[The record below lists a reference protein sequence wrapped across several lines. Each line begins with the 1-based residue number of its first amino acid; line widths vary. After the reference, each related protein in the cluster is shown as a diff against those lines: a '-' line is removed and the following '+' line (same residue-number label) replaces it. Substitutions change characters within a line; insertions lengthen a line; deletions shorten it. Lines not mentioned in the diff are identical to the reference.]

1 MEFRAE
7 TLTGPS
13 LFRQPQTPIPIC
25 HFFQDHRFSAPL
37 FPGGLITPFARGQG
51 AAMPPVDMTK
61 ETIDAARLK
70 RVRWFFV
77 RMIGQMIVF
86 DVLFSLPLLRWL
98 KPPAVPRWQKVA
110 RRYKAMAVELGG
122 VLIKLGQFVSTR
134 VDLLPP
140 EVLHELAG
148 LQDRVVPA
156 PLEDVVHQ
164 VEADFGRPLADIFPR
179 FTAEPVGSASLAQAH
194 AAVLSDGAS
203 VVVKVLRPG
212 IDVLVATDLAVMA
225 QVCRWLNRFEHIRRR
240 MNLDQLMEEFTATT
254 MRELDMVLEMEN
266 LRRFA
271 EDFDDD
277 PHIYVPAVVEDYCAR
292 KTLTLEN
299 VAYVKINDIET
310 LASWGIDPRQVADR
324 LYDTYMKQIFVTN
337 FIHVDPHPGNLF
349 VRPLPSADEKTAG
362 ETPFAP
368 GDPPVFSRKRTFQIA
383 FIDFGM
389 TAEIPPRFKA
399 ALRAMA
405 IGVGTRDA
413 RKIVQAYVTAG
424 VLQPGVD
431 TVRLE
436 AAHEDWFNRLWGIR
450 MGKIHEVAYDEARYF
465 LKEYRDLIT
474 DIPFQLQGEMLFVG
488 RAVGI
493 LAGLATQ
500 LDPEFDPWEKSIPYA
515 RGFAKEELKLNW
527 KELPDEIVLLGRHL
541 FRIPAV
547 LDQVLDK
554 ARHGSLAIQV
564 SLSPETRKAIRRID
578 LSVKRFAWMVLSAG
592 LLISGVNLY
601 IAHHIRLGAV
611 SVILSVLVFLWGM
624 RKT

>member
-1 MEFRAE
+1 MPPD
-7 TLTGPS
+7 LP
-13 LFRQPQTPIPIC
+13 P
-25 HFFQDHRFSAPL
+25 SAPSTDNQTDCL
-37 FPGGLITPFARGQG
+37 A
-51 AAMPPVDMTK
+51 PPVDLTK
-61 ETIDAARLK
+61 EAIDAARHK

-148 LQDRVVPA
+148 LQDRVAPA
-156 PLEDVVHQ
+156 PLEDVVRQ
-164 VEADFGRPLADIFPR
+164 VEADFCCPLADIFPR
-179 FTAEPVGSASLAQAH
+179 FVAEPVGSASLAQAH
-194 AAVLSDGAS
+194 AADLADGTS

-225 QVCRWLNRFEHIRRR
+225 QVCRWLNRFERIRRR

-254 MRELDMVLEMEN
+254 VKELDMVMELEH

-271 EDFDDD
+271 KDFDED
-277 PHIYVPAVVEDYCAR
+277 PRVCVPAVVSDYCAR

-299 VAYVKINDIET
+299 VAYVKVNDIET
-310 LASWGIDPRQVADR
+310 LASWGIDSRQVAGR

-349 VRPLPSADEKTAG
+349 VRPLPSADEKAAG
-362 ETPFAP
+362 EAPFAP
-368 GDPPVFSRKRTFQIA
+368 GDPPVFSHKRPFQIA

-450 MGKIHEVAYDEARYF
+450 MGKIHEVAYEEARYF

-500 LDPEFDPWEKSIPYA
+500 LDPDFDPWEKSIPYA
-515 RGFAKEELKLNW
+515 RAFAKEELKLNW

-541 FRIPAV
+541 FRIPAI

-554 ARHGSLAIQV
+554 ARQGSLAIQV

-601 IAHHIRLGAV
+601 IAHHVRLGAAFMV
-611 SVILSVLVFLWGM
+611 LSVLVFLWGM